1 MTRSGRYVI
10 EHVSNSHL
18 IAVDDTKVSLRSAPQ
33 HGKDQVCTLLHTS
46 GFNANTIVCMSG
58 DLLCVPSRGIL
69 YPFSLQQSIPSVAF
83 EVIFGGNRSDHMIF
97 ECVSLEFWS
106 KGLSHSIGSRTYP
119 PYEAFA
125 FLSLLRGFLYL
136 DCPDL
141 VIELHHVVGHG
152 FIAAINSCPVG
163 GAGWVEA
170 GW

>member
-1 MTRSGRYVI
+1 
-10 EHVSNSHL
+10 
-18 IAVDDTKVSLRSAPQ
+18 
-33 HGKDQVCTLLHTS
+33 
-46 GFNANTIVCMSG
+46 MSG

-106 KGLSHSIGSRTYP
+106 KGLPHSIGSRTYP
-119 PYEAFA
+119 PYEAFV

-141 VIELHHVVGHG
+141 VIELHYVVGHG
-152 FIAAINSCPVG
+152 LIAAINGRPVG
-163 GAGWVEA
+163 VVCLCASSNHGFSTTPINYRLRSHGQQLRRNALGTGAKSHISQNSIVA
-170 GW
+170 